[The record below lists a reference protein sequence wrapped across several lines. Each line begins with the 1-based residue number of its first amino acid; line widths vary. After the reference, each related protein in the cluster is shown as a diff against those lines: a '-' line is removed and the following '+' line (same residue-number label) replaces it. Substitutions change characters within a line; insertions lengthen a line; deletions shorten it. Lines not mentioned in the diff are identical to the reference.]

1 MAERLRRKT
10 FHFTPLFFFFFF
22 WFFLVLFCFFLFVKK
37 KTNQLAEK
45 EKKRQLVQ
53 ACRVRANLTLGRE
66 VYLYQDR
73 KAVAR
78 RALSVIPVK
87 YLQKFLKT
95 KRETIYGWTKWF
107 HNKYAKYA
115 QDMTI

>member
-37 KTNQLAEK
+37 KTNQLPEK